1 MLKNYIKDLCVNLLR
16 LRTDKDGVVSLEYVV
31 VAACVVAV
39 VITAFGAGGSL
50 PGALTTGFT
59 AITTAMEIE
68 FERGIASS
76 VALELFMSTPSFETC
91 V

>member
-1 MLKNYIKDLCVNLLR
+1 MLKNYIKTREALLR

-39 VITAFGAGGSL
+39 VITAFSNGGSL

-59 AITTAMEIE
+59 AITTAMG
-68 FERGIASS
+68 GI
-76 VALELFMSTPSFETC
+76 
-91 V
+91 